1 LENTLVKGAFTIMDK
16 EGVTQEE
23 LRMLL
28 SGIPEKA
35 TSSSSSAAA
44 SAPFPS
50 RLTRFRGRS
59 KKKWWN
65 LFR

>member
-1 LENTLVKGAFTIMDK
+1 MDK

-28 SGIPEKA
+28 SGAPEKA
-35 TSSSSSAAA
+35 ASPPSSAAA
-44 SAPFPS
+44 SVLFPS
-50 RLTRFRGRS
+50 RLTRSRVRN
-59 KKKWWN
+59 KKRWWN

>member
-1 LENTLVKGAFTIMDK
+1 MMMDK

-28 SGIPEKA
+28 SGVPEKA
-35 TSSSSSAAA
+35 DSSPSSAP
-44 SAPFPS
+44 SIVLFSS
-50 RLTRFRGRS
+50 RLTRSRVRN

>member
-1 LENTLVKGAFTIMDK
+1 MIMDK

-28 SGIPEKA
+28 TGVPEKA
-35 TSSSSSAAA
+35 DSPPSSAPL
-44 SAPFPS
+44 SVLFSS
-50 RLTRFRGRS
+50 RLTRSRVRN